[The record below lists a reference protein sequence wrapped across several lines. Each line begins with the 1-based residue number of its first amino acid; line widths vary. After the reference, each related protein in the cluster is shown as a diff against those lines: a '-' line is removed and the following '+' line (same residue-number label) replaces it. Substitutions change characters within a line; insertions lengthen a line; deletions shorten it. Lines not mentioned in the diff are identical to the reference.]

1 MRARS
6 RIRITIASFI
16 LIAAGLLPSLSL
28 AQNSEPRITY
38 AQILADP
45 DNIELSVKYAQQL
58 INGGEFQK
66 ATISLERI
74 LLLNPEVDKA
84 RLLMALV
91 FFRLGSFSEAESE
104 LNFLKTRELSDE
116 DAVVVEKYL
125 DLIYE
130 KRKLWSATSL
140 FSLGIHYDTNK
151 NSNPSSSQIRAID
164 LAFDNTGEDEDDV
177 GLLSLIGFEYRTK
190 LNPVDPIEV
199 SFGSAF
205 IFDNQEKLNN
215 VDTVAIA
222 PKVGVKTIWRTFDL
236 STSIGLTNVRV
247 DDVEFM
253 NIYDI
258 KFGGSRVFDYSNTQ
272 FTLSNEVSVALEDF
286 QNTARTTTGN
296 ESDGYNLGVKS
307 GFAIPLTPELQFDS
321 TIKFSRK
328 NADVDF
334 NSFTQFGYASNF
346 TRPINNTAMASL
358 SLSFD
363 YKFFDDPDPFV
374 ISTEERSD
382 ISYGAGLN
390 ILLKMDQI
398 LEDLGWP
405 NHSTF
410 SSGLIGSLGATY
422 KKNTSNIE
430 NFRFENERLQFS
442 FTKQIAF

>member
-151 NSNPSSSQIRAID
+151 NSNPSSSQIRPID

-346 TRPINNTAMASL
+346 TGPINNTAMASL
-358 SLSFD
+358 RLSFD
-363 YKFFDDPDPFV
+363 
-374 ISTEERSD
+374 
-382 ISYGAGLN
+382 
-390 ILLKMDQI
+390 
-398 LEDLGWP
+398 
-405 NHSTF
+405 
-410 SSGLIGSLGATY
+410 
-422 KKNTSNIE
+422 
-430 NFRFENERLQFS
+430 
-442 FTKQIAF
+442 